1 LSNAS
6 KQGGLLK
13 QSKVVADYMMNEH
26 EQIPQ
31 GVTPNPKTMQGYK
44 YIFHGE
50 EEVASLLP
58 TAPEYRVGFKKKTRR
73 RFSMFIFPR
82 SEFGN
87 ISTIDSVWRW
97 IESQSILDKKV
108 AKDVALSFSLFKLLK
123 RRLCGY
129 GIGEAGLTKTLDFV
143 LHGVISEDGN
153 YARAFRV
160 IEMELAFLYDFLYT
174 RFDTVSY
181 RYKGSQFYFAITV
194 TVWNCVTGAF
204 SRHYHRSNLK
214 QRVYGIDVIHMVT
227 ILLLIIVLALSLL
240 PTSLNSM
247 WDTVHEMQ
255 DPSLLLAKE
264 WTQKFPM
271 VKRAQLS
278 SVTREAEKC
287 WQRAF
292 GQYSLLLDFDYH
304 PWNVL
309 SVVPWTCRRNK
320 RRTEGWGK
328 DRIDR

>member
-1 LSNAS
+1 
-6 KQGGLLK
+6 
-13 QSKVVADYMMNEH
+13 
-26 EQIPQ
+26 
-31 GVTPNPKTMQGYK
+31 
-44 YIFHGE
+44 
-50 EEVASLLP
+50 
-58 TAPEYRVGFKKKTRR
+58 
-73 RFSMFIFPR
+73 
-82 SEFGN
+82 
-87 ISTIDSVWRW
+87 
-97 IESQSILDKKV
+97 
-108 AKDVALSFSLFKLLK
+108 
-123 RRLCGY
+123 LCGY
-129 GIGEAGLTKTLDFV
+129 QIGEAGLTKTLDFV

-287 WQRAF
+287 
-292 GQYSLLLDFDYH
+292 
-304 PWNVL
+304 
-309 SVVPWTCRRNK
+309 
-320 RRTEGWGK
+320 
-328 DRIDR
+328 